1 MPNNPISCASLSRFF
16 ALVAMSAFLPLFALG
31 QNSEVPS
38 DGGGAPTLLGT
49 GDMALSVFNSDG
61 YDIGFVPRTDTQSS
75 TSLGM
80 PDNNW
85 SASSLAVVCEVTV
98 DAISGANTL
107 CTSPLPPPENNC
119 DCNGKMQNL
128 TLEYLGPSG
137 RTVTA
142 YDGDGSSA
150 TLIATFPSVSNGEVL
165 YVSAETL
172 AGADFEAWTSFY
184 TCSST
189 AGGSDDNGC
198 THSEIHTSCSQD
210 ILGMTFGDFHVLGYT
225 DGQGDQCGTLGS
237 EAQLGCNG
245 TIDLTASNG
254 ESPYGYLWSDG
265 STDEDRN
272 GLCAGT
278 YSVTVTDA
286 NGCSTGIDVVVED
299 DPGAVTV
306 EVSVEANTACT
317 GGSSD
322 CTCSGYL
329 YEFTVVYNGPSGIV
343 GGAYDY
349 HDNTYGEW
357 TLQSGESYTFNVS
370 NSNHPGEDHQHND
383 PMMWTLEGDWVHH
396 GTYDATC
403 GQSNIGQAFG
413 PFTLTGFVDVH
424 GNACGGSSGCNGVA
438 HVTITEGEAPFTYLW
453 SDGSMAE
460 DRSNL
465 CAGTHQL
472 TVTDAGGCSSTV
484 DVLVDDNPGT
494 VGVEVTTEANTVCST
509 PLPPAE
515 NNCGCEGKMQN
526 FTVEYTG
533 PAGATVT
540 AYDDDDESAI
550 LIATYSNV
558 SQGAILFISGEG
570 LSGDDLEPRTYLYV
584 DGGNEADIHTSCS
597 QNILDMT
604 FGDFTVLG
612 FTDGQGDQCGILADG
627 NYGGC
632 NGVAH
637 VTATEGEAPFAY
649 LWSDGSTAEDRSD
662 LCAGTYQLT
671 VTDAGGC
678 SSTVDVVVDDNPGT
692 VEVEVTTEANTVCSP
707 PLPPAENNCDCEGK
721 MQNFTVEYNG
731 PAGATVTAYDDDDGS
746 AILIVTYTNV
756 SPGEVLF
763 ISGEDLSGADLETR
777 TYLYVDGGNEADIH
791 TSCSQNILD
800 MTFGDFT
807 VLGFTD
813 GQGDQCGILGDGNYG
828 GCNGTAQVTV
838 TEGEAPFA
846 YLWSDGSTAEDR
858 SDLCAGT
865 YQLTVTDAGGCSSTV
880 DVVVDDNPATVN
892 VEVETEANSVCDAEP
907 AECTCEAY
915 LYAFTV
921 VYNGPSNITGG
932 AYDYHDNTY
941 GEWSLQTGD
950 SYTFNV
956 SNSNHPGEDH
966 AHNDPMMWTHEGEW
980 IHHGTYDATCGQS
993 DIGQTF
999 GPFTLTGFVDAHG
1012 NECTGSPACNGSAVV
1027 TASSGEAPYT
1037 YLWSDG
1043 GTTAT
1048 RSELCPGTY
1057 EVEVTD
1063 ANGCLGTQTV
1073 TIGQGSELDLTVST
1087 SDETCP
1093 GTCDGSAHVSVVGG
1107 TGNHTILWSNGA
1119 TTADLTG
1126 LCAGEYNVT
1135 VTDGDCESTETV
1147 TISSGDAP
1155 EVTVTSMDPNCDD
1168 NNGSI
1173 TFTFVDN
1180 ADRAHIEFSID
1191 GGVTWPEAYKT
1202 LDDVGSFTIEN
1213 LTGQTYGLLVRWGND
1228 ECEVDLPDVTL
1239 EPGCFSTPQVL
1250 TGVDPQVTLQ
1260 CGEPIPSDAPAFE
1273 DACGGALIVAH
1284 TSLENDLDC
1293 ANSYELVRTWTATNG
1308 CEQSATVTQT
1318 ITVVDTVGPAITCPS
1333 DALTLE
1339 CGDSVHPD
1347 NTGHATAGDD
1357 CSTVVLTYHD
1367 GEDTDA
1373 SDCVETFVRTWTAT
1387 DACANTSTCEQTI
1400 ALTDTEQPYWT
1411 SDLPGDLTLQCGEA
1425 IPSQPT
1431 LTASDAC
1438 QGDLEVAMAQ
1448 SSSTGG
1454 CGSTSVTLYVWTAT
1468 DGCTESISHTQ
1479 TITVVDTVGPAI
1491 TCPSDAITLECGDSV
1506 HPDNTGH
1513 ATAGDDCSTVV
1524 LTYHDG
1530 EDTDASDCVETFV
1543 RTWTATDAC
1552 ANTSTCEQTITLTDT
1567 EQPYWTSD
1575 LPGDLTLQCG
1585 EAIPSQA
1592 TLTASDAC
1600 QGDLEVVMAQSSSAG
1615 SCGNTSV
1622 TLYVWTATDGCTES
1636 ISHTQTITVVDTVGP
1651 AITCPSDALT
1661 LECGDSVHPD
1671 NTGHATAGDDC
1682 STVVLTYHDGEDT
1695 DASDCVETFVRTWTA
1710 TDACA
1715 NTSTCEQTI
1724 ALTDT
1729 EQPYWTSDLPAN
1741 GTLACGAEAPT
1752 PSAVTASDAC
1762 QGDLTVEVS
1771 EAYAAEG
1778 CGLTGVYT
1786 FTWTADDGCTEPIS
1800 YTQTITVVNAPPTST
1815 CPVNVSLECGASV
1828 HPDQTGYATGEDD
1841 CGEVTVTYVD
1851 VVEETAPACA
1861 STATITRTWTI
1872 TDECEL
1878 SVSCVQTIDF
1888 VDNEPPQITETCDIS
1903 NGEVIE
1909 LCCVGLNSPAEV
1921 PEACIIDYTDNC
1933 GASLT
1938 YTETTTGDVPGDSYL
1953 TCAVNTP
1960 EAFEDGETCTNLE
1973 THSLRLFGFPG
1984 ATGPATFFSIVE
1996 GTGEVEYTDA
2006 ENWTVTMRV
2015 VSNDRD
2021 DAGFD
2026 VSVTYGEGLGWEDWS
2041 ARSVPSSYKRDCPDL
2056 PDLHEE
2062 WMYFIVQSGSLSG
2075 WGAYEGSSFSLTH
2088 QPANEYY
2095 GCQVGVAANNMNAN
2109 YGFSGWLMYLG
2120 TLVEDG
2126 VETEVLSSGD
2136 LFGELDCC
2144 LPFTVSRTYLVE
2156 DCAGN
2161 ATTFTYHVVS
2171 DGELCPEELSELEGQ
2186 GHTPIVVAGN
2196 GNLLG
2201 NKTPISISNLAPNP
2215 TADNAEVRFTVNEPM
2230 RVRADLTDMSG
2241 NLIDQLFEGV
2251 VQPGITYTV
2260 DLEVESMA
2268 SGMYQVR
2275 LASNSY
2281 LVVRKLLVTD

>member
-1 MPNNPISCASLSRFF
+1 MIGTHFLRLAQSSLFCLLATIVLF
-16 ALVAMSAFLPLFALG
+16 PLAAMSQGSGGPCDDSGSPTMLGAGDIAFTA
-31 QNSEVPS
+31 
-38 DGGGAPTLLGT
+38 
-49 GDMALSVFNSDG
+49 FNSDG
-61 YDIGFVPRTDTQSS
+61 KDIGFVLLTDVEAGTSFRISDNDWNGSSIWENNYLTWTTGCAVAAGTVVTIESSQNTGESGGGSSINVGSVTQTGAFQMNGGDEEIWAYQGTAPNLVMLAAISNDNGKLDLSNSGLHAGHVVYTSDDEDGFEYAGQRTCVEASQINDIA
-75 TSLGM
+75 
-80 PDNNW
+80 NW
-85 SASSLAVVCEVTV
+85 SNYGNNGANVVLDATSMTVPGEMDLLFCESFENTDAFSGENQFFISHSNTDYFGIWDPAGASDDFGAHQPAGMYPVGLPTTFVYKQADGNILMVRDLDGGGTNPSELIWTMSTLGYESCAKIELLMANDDMANNRSVAVSFSTDGVNYAAGTGFDFTGISFWGNDALEFNVPHVAPVLLPIAETVYIKLTIDAPGANEYLGIAEFKIRGMQACEDANANNICDEDEVLGCTDSEAENYDAAANVDDGSCVAVVCEVVAEATT
-98 DAISGANTL
+98 GANTL
-107 CTSPLPPPENNC
+107 CSTPLPPPEDNC

-128 TLEYLGPSG
+128 TLEFVGPSG
-137 RTVTA
+137 STVTV

-150 TLIATFPSVSNGEVL
+150 TLIATYSNVSNGDVL
-165 YVSAETL
+165 FVSAENL
-172 AGADFEAWTSFY
+172 SGGDFEAWTSFY
-184 TCSST
+184 TCGSA
-189 AGGSDDNGC
+189 AGDDDTEC
-198 THSEIHTSCSQD
+198 DHAEIHTSCSQD
-210 ILGMTFGDFHVLGYT
+210 ILGMTFGDFYVLGYT

-237 EAQLGCNG
+237 EGQTGCNG
-245 TIDLTASNG
+245 TINLTASNG
-254 ESPYGYLWSDG
+254 ESPFDFLWSDG
-265 STDEDRN
+265 STDEDRD

-286 NGCSTGIDVVVED
+286 NGCSTSLDVVVED
-299 DPGAVTV
+299 EPGTVTV
-306 EVSVEANTACT
+306 SVDVVPNTACT
-317 GGSSD
+317 GNTNN
-322 CTCSGYL
+322 CTCSDYL
-329 YEFTVVYNGPSGIV
+329 YEFTVVYNGPSGVV

-357 TLQSGESYTFNVS
+357 TLQTGESYTFNVS
-370 NSNHPGEDHQHND
+370 NSNHPGEDNPHND
-383 PMMWTLEGDWVHH
+383 PMMWTHEGDWVHH

-403 GQSNIGQAFG
+403 GGSTIGQAFG
-413 PFTLTGFVDVH
+413 PFTLVGFVDVH
-424 GNACGGSSGCNGVA
+424 GNACGGSSACNGSA
-438 HVTITEGEAPFTYLW
+438 DVTVSQGVPPFAYLW
-453 SDGSMAE
+453 SDGSSAG

-484 DVLVDDNPGT
+484 DVVVEDNPGT
-494 VGVEVTTEANTVCST
+494 VG
-509 PLPPAE
+509 
-515 NNCGCEGKMQN
+515 
-526 FTVEYTG
+526 
-533 PAGATVT
+533 
-540 AYDDDDESAI
+540 
-550 LIATYSNV
+550 
-558 SQGAILFISGEG
+558 
-570 LSGDDLEPRTYLYV
+570 
-584 DGGNEADIHTSCS
+584 
-597 QNILDMT
+597 
-604 FGDFTVLG
+604 
-612 FTDGQGDQCGILADG
+612 
-627 NYGGC
+627 
-632 NGVAH
+632 
-637 VTATEGEAPFAY
+637 
-649 LWSDGSTAEDRSD
+649 
-662 LCAGTYQLT
+662 
-671 VTDAGGC
+671 
-678 SSTVDVVVDDNPGT
+678 
-692 VEVEVTTEANTVCSP
+692 VEVTTEANTVCSP

-756 SPGEVLF
+756 SPGEILF
-763 ISGEDLSGADLETR
+763 ISGENLSGADLETR

-828 GCNGTAQVTV
+828 GCNGVAQVTV

-846 YLWSDGSTAEDR
+846 YLWSDGSTVGDR
-858 SDLCAGT
+858 SNLCSGT

-880 DVVVDDNPATVN
+880 DVVVEDNPATVT

-993 DIGQTF
+993 YIGQTF

-1073 TIGQGSELDLTVST
+1073 TIGQGSELDLTVSA

-1107 TGNHTILWSNGA
+1107 TGSHTVLWSNGA
-1119 TTADLTG
+1119 TTADVTG

-1147 TISSGDAP
+1147 IISSGDAP
-1155 EVTVTSMDPNCDD
+1155 EVTVTSLDPNCDN

-1180 ADRAHIEFSID
+1180 ADRSHIEFSID
-1191 GGVTWPEAYKT
+1191 GGVTWPEGYKT
-1202 LDDVGSFTIEN
+1202 QDDVGAFTIEN

-1250 TGVDPQVTLQ
+1250 TGVNPEVTLQ
-1260 CGEPIPSDAPAFE
+1260 CGETIPSDAPAFE

-1293 ANSYELVRTWTATNG
+1293 ANSYEIVRTWTATNG

-1347 NTGHATAGDD
+1347 NTGHATVTDL
-1357 CSTVVLTYHD
+1357 CSDVVLTYHD
-1367 GEDTDA
+1367 GEDSDA
-1373 SDCVETFVRTWTAT
+1373 SNCVETFVRTWTAT
-1387 DACANTSTCEQTI
+1387 DACE
-1400 ALTDTEQPYWT
+1400 
-1411 SDLPGDLTLQCGEA
+1411 
-1425 IPSQPT
+1425 
-1431 LTASDAC
+1431 
-1438 QGDLEVAMAQ
+1438 
-1448 SSSTGG
+1448 
-1454 CGSTSVTLYVWTAT
+1454 
-1468 DGCTESISHTQ
+1468 
-1479 TITVVDTVGPAI
+1479 
-1491 TCPSDAITLECGDSV
+1491 
-1506 HPDNTGH
+1506 
-1513 ATAGDDCSTVV
+1513 
-1524 LTYHDG
+1524 
-1530 EDTDASDCVETFV
+1530 
-1543 RTWTATDAC
+1543 
-1552 ANTSTCEQTITLTDT
+1552 NTSTCEQTITLTDT

-1575 LPGDLTLQCG
+1575 LP
-1585 EAIPSQA
+1585 
-1592 TLTASDAC
+1592 
-1600 QGDLEVVMAQSSSAG
+1600 
-1615 SCGNTSV
+1615 
-1622 TLYVWTATDGCTES
+1622 
-1636 ISHTQTITVVDTVGP
+1636 
-1651 AITCPSDALT
+1651 
-1661 LECGDSVHPD
+1661 
-1671 NTGHATAGDDC
+1671 
-1682 STVVLTYHDGEDT
+1682 
-1695 DASDCVETFVRTWTA
+1695 
-1710 TDACA
+1710 A
-1715 NTSTCEQTI
+1715 N
-1724 ALTDT
+1724 A
-1729 EQPYWTSDLPAN
+1729 
-1741 GTLACGAEAPT
+1741 TLACGAEAPT

-1815 CPVNVSLECGASV
+1815 CPGNVSLECGDSI

-1851 VVEETAPACA
+1851 VVEETAPECA

-1878 SVSCVQTIDF
+1878 SVSCIQIIDF

-1909 LCCVGLNSPAEV
+1909 LCCTGPNASVEV
-1921 PEACIIDYTDNC
+1921 PEACTIAYTDNC
-1933 GASLT
+1933 GATLT
-1938 YTETTTGDVPGDSYL
+1938 YTETTTGDVPGDTYL

-2015 VSNDRD
+2015 VSNERD

-2041 ARSVPSSYKRDCPDL
+2041 SRSVPSSYKRDCPDL

-2109 YGFSGWLMYLG
+2109 YGFSGWLMYIG

-2171 DGELCPEELSELEGQ
+2171 AGEECDQDEVDVAGQ
-2186 GHTPIVVAGN
+2186 DHTPIVVSGN

-2201 NKTPISISNLAPNP
+2201 DKTPISISNLVPNP
-2215 TADNAEVRFTVNEPM
+2215 AANSAEVRFTVNEPM
-2230 RVRADLTDMSG
+2230 RVQADLTDMSG

-2260 DLEVESMA
+2260 DLEVETMA

>member
-1 MPNNPISCASLSRFF
+1 MSR
-16 ALVAMSAFLPLFALG
+16 AAPPLRA
-31 QNSEVPS
+31 
-38 DGGGAPTLLGT
+38 
-49 GDMALSVFNSDG
+49 
-61 YDIGFVPRTDTQSS
+61 
-75 TSLGM
+75 
-80 PDNNW
+80 
-85 SASSLAVVCEVTV
+85 
-98 DAISGANTL
+98 
-107 CTSPLPPPENNC
+107 
-119 DCNGKMQNL
+119 
-128 TLEYLGPSG
+128 
-137 RTVTA
+137 
-142 YDGDGSSA
+142 
-150 TLIATFPSVSNGEVL
+150 
-165 YVSAETL
+165 
-172 AGADFEAWTSFY
+172 
-184 TCSST
+184 
-189 AGGSDDNGC
+189 
-198 THSEIHTSCSQD
+198 
-210 ILGMTFGDFHVLGYT
+210 
-225 DGQGDQCGTLGS
+225 
-237 EAQLGCNG
+237 
-245 TIDLTASNG
+245 
-254 ESPYGYLWSDG
+254 
-265 STDEDRN
+265 
-272 GLCAGT
+272 
-278 YSVTVTDA
+278 
-286 NGCSTGIDVVVED
+286 
-299 DPGAVTV
+299 
-306 EVSVEANTACT
+306 
-317 GGSSD
+317 
-322 CTCSGYL
+322 
-329 YEFTVVYNGPSGIV
+329 GIV
-343 GGAYDY
+343 GARRVRQGLGPFVARDLAAAGVEVAMVLGTTEDTARAAAEQVSAQVAKAGGAGPLRWTGDPDEFDAADLELVCVLSPAGS
-349 HDNTYGEW
+349 HLLHVERALAAGRHVLCEKPFLWGPEPRWSETARELEARFLEAKRVLAVNTQWPW
-357 TLQSGESYTFNVS
+357 TLGAHAAATGARAEVVRELVMGLTPASAGLQMIGDALP
-370 NSNHPGEDHQHND
+370 HP
-383 PMMWTLEGDWVHH
+383 LSI
-396 GTYDATC
+396 A
-403 GQSNIGQAFG
+403 QALR
-413 PFTLTGFVDVH
+413 PDLQ
-424 GNACGGSSGCNGVA
+424 
-438 HVTITEGEAPFTYLW
+438 
-453 SDGSMAE
+453 
-460 DRSNL
+460 R
-465 CAGTHQL
+465 
-472 TVTDAGGCSSTV
+472 
-484 DVLVDDNPGT
+484 T

-550 LIATYSNV
+550 LIATYTNV

-570 LSGDDLEPRTYLYV
+570 LSGDDLEP
-584 DGGNEADIHTSCS
+584 
-597 QNILDMT
+597 
-604 FGDFTVLG
+604 
-612 FTDGQGDQCGILADG
+612 
-627 NYGGC
+627 
-632 NGVAH
+632 
-637 VTATEGEAPFAY
+637 
-649 LWSDGSTAEDRSD
+649 
-662 LCAGTYQLT
+662 
-671 VTDAGGC
+671 
-678 SSTVDVVVDDNPGT
+678 
-692 VEVEVTTEANTVCSP
+692 
-707 PLPPAENNCDCEGK
+707 
-721 MQNFTVEYNG
+721 
-731 PAGATVTAYDDDDGS
+731 
-746 AILIVTYTNV
+746 
-756 SPGEVLF
+756 
-763 ISGEDLSGADLETR
+763 R

-1155 EVTVTSMDPNCDD
+1155 EVTVTSMDPNCDN

-1260 CGEPIPSDAPAFE
+1260 CGEPIPSAAPAFE

-1293 ANSYELVRTWTATNG
+1293 ANSYEIVRTWTATNG

-1400 ALTDTEQPYWT
+1400 T
-1411 SDLPGDLTLQCGEA
+1411 
-1425 IPSQPT
+1425 
-1431 LTASDAC
+1431 
-1438 QGDLEVAMAQ
+1438 
-1448 SSSTGG
+1448 
-1454 CGSTSVTLYVWTAT
+1454 
-1468 DGCTESISHTQ
+1468 
-1479 TITVVDTVGPAI
+1479 
-1491 TCPSDAITLECGDSV
+1491 
-1506 HPDNTGH
+1506 
-1513 ATAGDDCSTVV
+1513 
-1524 LTYHDG
+1524 
-1530 EDTDASDCVETFV
+1530 
-1543 RTWTATDAC
+1543 
-1552 ANTSTCEQTITLTDT
+1552 
-1567 EQPYWTSD
+1567 
-1575 LPGDLTLQCG
+1575 
-1585 EAIPSQA
+1585 
-1592 TLTASDAC
+1592 
-1600 QGDLEVVMAQSSSAG
+1600 
-1615 SCGNTSV
+1615 
-1622 TLYVWTATDGCTES
+1622 
-1636 ISHTQTITVVDTVGP
+1636 
-1651 AITCPSDALT
+1651 
-1661 LECGDSVHPD
+1661 
-1671 NTGHATAGDDC
+1671 
-1682 STVVLTYHDGEDT
+1682 
-1695 DASDCVETFVRTWTA
+1695 
-1710 TDACA
+1710 
-1715 NTSTCEQTI
+1715 
-1724 ALTDT
+1724 LTDT

-1815 CPVNVSLECGASV
+1815 CPGNVSLECGASI

-1851 VVEETAPACA
+1851 MIEETAPACA

-1996 GTGEVEYTDA
+1996 GTGEVVYTDDQT
-2006 ENWTVTMRV
+2006 WTVTMQV
-2015 VSNDRD
+2015 VSNERD

-2026 VSVTYGEGLGWEDWS
+2026 LTVTYGEGVNWDDWTS
-2041 ARSVPSSYKRDCPDL
+2041 RGIPSSYKRDCPDL

-2075 WGAYEGSSFSLTH
+2075 WGAYEGSSFALSH

-2095 GCQVGVAANNMNAN
+2095 GCQVGVGANNMNAN
-2109 YGFSGWLMYLG
+2109 YGFSGWLLYIG

-2144 LPFTVSRTYLVE
+2144 LPFTVSRTYVVT
-2156 DCAGN
+2156 DCSN
-2161 ATTFTYHVVS
+2161 NSTTFTYHVVS
-2171 DGELCPEELSELEGQ
+2171 DGEECSDGDAEVVGQ
-2186 GHTPIVVAGN
+2186 DHTPTVISGN
-2196 GNLLG
+2196 GDMLG
-2201 NKTPISISNLAPNP
+2201 NKTPISISNLVPNP
-2215 TADNAEVRFTVNEPM
+2215 AADLAEVRFTVGEPM

-2241 NLIDQLFEGV
+2241 NLIDQLFDGV

>member
-1 MPNNPISCASLSRFF
+1 
-16 ALVAMSAFLPLFALG
+16 MSAFLPLFALG

-128 TLEYLGPSG
+128 TLEYVGPSG

-349 HDNTYGEW
+349 HDNTYGQW

-763 ISGEDLSGADLETR
+763 ISGENLSGADLETR

-1043 GTTAT
+1043 VTTAA

-1155 EVTVTSMDPNCDD
+1155 EVTVTSMDPNCDN

-1260 CGEPIPSDAPAFE
+1260 CGEPIPSAAPAFE

-1293 ANSYELVRTWTATNG
+1293 ANSYEIVRTWTATNG

-1425 IPSQPT
+1425 IPSQ
-1431 LTASDAC
+1431 
-1438 QGDLEVAMAQ
+1438 
-1448 SSSTGG
+1448 
-1454 CGSTSVTLYVWTAT
+1454 
-1468 DGCTESISHTQ
+1468 
-1479 TITVVDTVGPAI
+1479 
-1491 TCPSDAITLECGDSV
+1491 
-1506 HPDNTGH
+1506 
-1513 ATAGDDCSTVV
+1513 
-1524 LTYHDG
+1524 
-1530 EDTDASDCVETFV
+1530 
-1543 RTWTATDAC
+1543 
-1552 ANTSTCEQTITLTDT
+1552 
-1567 EQPYWTSD
+1567 
-1575 LPGDLTLQCG
+1575 
-1585 EAIPSQA
+1585 A

-1636 ISHTQTITVVDTVGP
+1636 ISHSQTITVVDTVGP
-1651 AITCPSDALT
+1651 AITCPSDAIT

-1671 NTGHATAGDDC
+1671 NTGHATVTDLC
-1682 STVVLTYHDGEDT
+1682 SDVVLTYHDGEDS
-1695 DASDCVETFVRTWTA
+1695 DASNCVETFVRTWTA

-1724 ALTDT
+1724 TLTDT

-1815 CPVNVSLECGASV
+1815 CPGNVSLECGASI

-1851 VVEETAPACA
+1851 VVEETAPECA

-1878 SVSCVQTIDF
+1878 SVSCIQIIDF